1 MEDEQKPKTIMH
13 ISTTRVLA
21 LKIQHGSSLS
31 TEARKTI
38 AGTWIGGRGCEE
50 HTAKSVAVAV
60 DASEVVEHAV
70 ARTSKPEG

>member
-1 MEDEQKPKTIMH
+1 MEAVSRPK
-13 ISTTRVLA
+13 LA
-21 LKIQHGSSLS
+21 KQLQAL
-31 TEARKTI
+31 
-38 AGTWIGGRGCEE
+38 GGRGCEE